1 MKRKR
6 KGRMVWISRDP
17 ERVEMEAGAQYEI
30 YLRKPRLWTFRTEK
44 SCVFS
49 SKNLVYVFCGEQF
62 ERITGFT
69 LKQGECKK
77 VRVSI
82 EIVP

>member
-17 ERVEMEAGAQYEI
+17 ERVEMEAGALYEI
-30 YLRKPRLWTFRTEK
+30 YLRKPRLWTVRTEK
-44 SCVFS
+44 SCAFE

-69 LKQGECKK
+69 LKQGEYKK